1 MSING
6 NETEKVETNK
16 TYTLPTEENVEYY
29 YNNGKIYKPGTEV
42 EITEDI
48 DFVTINNISVNFTNG
63 AAIRIDDNQA
73 GGIRFKADVDVT
85 CGVESEKENI
95 INAVQTGI
103 LLTTQDKLDKANNA
117 ELNIDNIETIGKVLN
132 IENKGWFNDEV
143 GSYCASLVNI
153 VEANYPRTF
162 VARAYIKVTSNDG
175 VDYVYSQDNGDE
187 YSKSVIRTIKG
198 IANSIFKDKTEF
210 NGYSDDEKS
219 LIKKFAGIIDTAE

>member
-1 MSING
+1 M
-6 NETEKVETNK
+6 
-16 TYTLPTEENVEYY
+16 LQL
-29 YNNGKIYKPGTEV
+29 
-42 EITEDI
+42 
-48 DFVTINNISVNFTNG
+48 NNISVNFTNG

-219 LIKKFAGIIDTAE
+219 LN

>member
-1 MSING
+1 M
-6 NETEKVETNK
+6 
-16 TYTLPTEENVEYY
+16 Y
-29 YNNGKIYKPGTEV
+29 YNFIYILK
-42 EITEDI
+42 
-48 DFVTINNISVNFTNG
+48 
-63 AAIRIDDNQA
+63 
-73 GGIRFKADVDVT
+73 K
-85 CGVESEKENI
+85 KENTNEHI
-95 INAVQTGI
+95 TKHNLRI
-103 LLTTQDKLDKANNA
+103 LKPLPIPKTATYGYYCEGKMYKANNA

-132 IENKGWFNDEV
+132 IENKGWFNDKV

-175 VDYVYSQDNGDE
+175 IDYVYSQDNGDE

-219 LIKKFAGIIDTAE
+219 LIKKFAGIVDTAE